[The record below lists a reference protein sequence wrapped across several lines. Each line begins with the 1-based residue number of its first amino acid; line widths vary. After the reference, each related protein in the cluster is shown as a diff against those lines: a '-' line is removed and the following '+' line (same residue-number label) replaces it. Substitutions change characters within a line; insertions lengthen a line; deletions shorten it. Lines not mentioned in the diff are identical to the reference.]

1 MLFCHAFH
9 LTIVFENTRQKSF
22 FEPMKVPINQQLQAK
37 LINKF
42 FVKKTTYAFHQSV
55 Y

>member
-9 LTIVFENTRQKSF
+9 LTIVSENTAQKSF

-42 FVKKTTYAFHQSV
+42 FVKKTTYVINHSA

>member
-1 MLFCHAFH
+1 MHFCHAFH
-9 LTIVFENTRQKSF
+9 LTIVSENAGQKSF

-37 LINKF
+37 LMNKF
-42 FVKKTTYAFHQSV
+42 FVKKTIYQRNHSA

>member
-1 MLFCHAFH
+1 
-9 LTIVFENTRQKSF
+9 
-22 FEPMKVPINQQLQAK
+22 MKVPINQQLQAK

-42 FVKKTTYAFHQSV
+42 FVKKTTYRIYHSA